1 MKFIINKLKVMEKDK
16 LYDTWEVVRESD
28 GEKVNQHVA
37 LSSRFINKIL
47 NLLNTQVAKN
57 WSRFDNFLEVLQVF
71 ALGIPP
77 DPKSN

>member
-1 MKFIINKLKVMEKDK
+1 
-16 LYDTWEVVRESD
+16 
-28 GEKVNQHVA
+28 VA

-47 NLLNTQVAKN
+47 SLLNTQVAKN

-71 ALGIPP
+71 ALGIAP